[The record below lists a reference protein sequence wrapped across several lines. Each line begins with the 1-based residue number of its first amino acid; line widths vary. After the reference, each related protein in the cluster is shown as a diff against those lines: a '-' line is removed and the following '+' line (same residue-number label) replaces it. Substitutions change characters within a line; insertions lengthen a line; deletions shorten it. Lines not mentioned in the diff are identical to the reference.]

1 MTEPSL
7 LEPLTFFKC
16 LADETRLQSILL
28 IGFSGELC
36 VCEIQTCLELSQ
48 PKISRHLAE
57 LRNCNLLLDQRKG
70 KWVYYKLHPDLP
82 SWAHSVLMQIIES
95 QTDTIQSQLA
105 KLNYE
110 LCQETSC

>member
-1 MTEPSL
+1 MKEISS
-7 LEPLTFFKC
+7 LEPLAFFKC

-28 IGFSGELC
+28 IGFGGELC
-36 VCEIQTCLELSQ
+36 VCEIQICLELSQ

-82 SWAHSVLMQIIES
+82 SWAHNVLMQIIES
-95 QTDTIQSQLA
+95 QTDTIQTLLA
-105 KLNYE
+105 KLNAE
-110 LCQETSC
+110 PCKEIPC